1 MPEQPPTPDRPG
13 TPISACIITLNEADR
28 IDDCLRSLAWCDDV
42 VVIDSHS
49 TDATRARAT
58 ALGARVVE
66 RDWPGHAAQKEFA
79 IRAARHD
86 WVLCVDAD
94 ERVSPALQAEIQRLA
109 ARGFPGAVGW
119 SMPRLSCYLGRWIR
133 HGTWYPDR
141 AVRLFDRRRGRF
153 VAHHAYDLHERAVLD
168 GPCGALRSELLHLPY
183 RTFDEHLR
191 TIDSYTTIMARGL
204 QQRGRRARI
213 SDLIV
218 HPWARFVKSYVLK
231 AGFLD
236 GWRGLLLAYLAAHYV
251 RLKYAKLLALQ
262 RADRAPFEPPPARSR
277 APEL

>member
-1 MPEQPPTPDRPG
+1 MSETPPVADRHAA
-13 TPISACIITLNEADR
+13 PISACVITLNEADR
-28 IDDCLRSLAWCDDV
+28 IDDCLRSLSWCAEMV
-42 VVIDSHS
+42 VVDSHS
-49 TDATRARAT
+49 SDATRERAA

-79 IRAARHD
+79 VRAARCD

-94 ERVSPALQAEIQRLA
+94 ERVSPALQAEILALA
-109 ARGFPGAVGW
+109 AENFPAAAGW

-141 AVRLFDRRRGRF
+141 SVRLFDRRRGRF
-153 VAHHAYDLHERAVLD
+153 VAHHDYDLHERVVLD
-168 GPCGALRSELLHLPY
+168 GPCGALRSDLLHLPY
-183 RTFDEHLR
+183 RTLDEHLR
-191 TIDSYTTIMARGL
+191 TIDSYTTTMAQGL
-204 QQRGRRARI
+204 RQRGRRARV

-218 HPWARFVKSYVLK
+218 HPWARFVKFYLVK

-262 RADRAPFEPPPARSR
+262 RGADARLPPIDS
-277 APEL
+277 